1 MFYKLK
7 IHELLSKAQ
16 NPFLDHFGDAAMQ
29 VGYELQHKIA
39 NNNLCRQLGIKNH
52 RM

>member
-1 MFYKLK
+1 MFNKLK

-16 NPFLDHFGDAAMQ
+16 NPFLDHYCDAAMQ
-29 VGYELQHKIA
+29 LGYILQHKIA
-39 NNNLCRQLGIKNH
+39 NNNLCRRLGSKNH